1 MEQRM
6 DRSDYQKAV
15 SEAVGREAQAK
26 QLKDSLMTNRYTSQ
40 LRFALNDLFTNALS
54 PARFQVYDSG
64 TNAFQ
69 GVVGVDVSRSVRGN
83 MRSARALKWR
93 RRWRVRRRKSKAT
106 DAESAAVEWYGKPA
120 KKPEVITGEPVIC
133 YVVGGTCF
141 AEIESLNEL
150 AEVCGRNVTIGG
162 AKERA

>member
-1 MEQRM
+1 M

-15 SEAVGREAQAK
+15 SAGAGRDTQAK
-26 QLKDSLMTNRYTSQ
+26 QQKDSLMTNRYSSQ

-83 MRSARALKWR
+83 MRSARALKSGLAP
-93 RRWRVRRRKSKAT
+93 RVMRRKSKAT
-106 DAESAAVEWYGKPA
+106 GAESAAMEWYGKPA
-120 KKPEVITGEPVIC
+120 KKPVVITGESVIC

-150 AEVCGRNVTIGG
+150 AEVCGRNVTIGE
-162 AKERA
+162 ADARV

>member
-54 PARFQVYDSG
+54 PAEC
-64 TNAFQ
+64 
-69 GVVGVDVSRSVRGN
+69 
-83 MRSARALKWR
+83 ARAE
-93 RRWRVRRRKSKAT
+93 VA
-106 DAESAAVEWYGKPA
+106 AAVASEA
-120 KKPEVITGEPVIC
+120 
-133 YVVGGTCF
+133 
-141 AEIESLNEL
+141 
-150 AEVCGRNVTIGG
+150 
-162 AKERA
+162 